1 MVGFH
6 RAGREPV
13 NVFEVDGQFLFRHY
27 FSGEEVFDRLKR
39 YYNGHQYRFEV
50 PASDLDAVREFL
62 ADHGYDLVDVETPGE
77 FVVVVRQYTAHPEN
91 IFKDSVI
98 QRGREGHNFFLLTDR
113 DAVEQA
119 VDEGARRLSET
130 GFDDPFSPPASEE
143 LADDD
148 DRATEDAT

>member
-6 RAGREPV
+6 RASREPV

-39 YYNGHQYRFEV
+39 YYDGNQYRFEV
-50 PASDLDAVREFL
+50 PASDLGPVREFL
-62 ADHGYDLVDVETPGE
+62 ADHGYDLVDVETTAE

-98 QRGREGHNFFLLTDR
+98 QRSREGHNFFLMTDR
-113 DAVEQA
+113 DAVDRA
-119 VDEGARRLSET
+119 VAAGARRLSET
-130 GFDDPFSPPASEE
+130 GFDDPFEPA
-143 LADDD
+143 ADEGTGD
-148 DRATEDAT
+148 DRATEDAV